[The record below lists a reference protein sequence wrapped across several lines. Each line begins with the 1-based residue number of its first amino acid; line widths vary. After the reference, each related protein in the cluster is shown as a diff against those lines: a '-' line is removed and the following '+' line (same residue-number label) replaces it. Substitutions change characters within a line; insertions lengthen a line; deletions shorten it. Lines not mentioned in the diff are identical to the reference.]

1 MIVVDSNVLA
11 ARMLSCES
19 TNLALSVEAAD
30 SIWLV
35 PRLWRYEFLNIL
47 ATQIKAGRVK
57 QPAAHA
63 MWQRLASLLEV
74 NESDPAAEQV
84 LELVAKHRITA
95 YDAHF
100 VALARVN
107 ACLLVTEDAELQRKF
122 PDLAVSMQSF
132 VSSKGH
138 SGWVREPSAT
148 YGKRKKSNHPNRKM
162 RCLTSAGF

>member
-47 ATQIKAGRVK
+47 ATQIKAGRIK
-57 QPAAHA
+57 QSAAHA
-63 MWQRLASLLEV
+63 MWQRLASLLEE

-107 ACLLVTEDAELQRKF
+107 ACLLVTEDVELQRKF
-122 PDLAVSMQSF
+122 PDLAVSMKSF
-132 VSSKGH
+132 VSNKGL
-138 SGWVREPSAT
+138 SGWVRETSAT
-148 YGKRKKSNHPNRKM
+148 YGKRKRPIDHSQKL
-162 RCLTSAGF
+162 RCPT